1 MKGIVEFKNYD
12 LSPRS
17 PIKFYNL
24 PYEKLESKEEQ
35 NNFFFLQVIIYEQPS
50 VYTQTI
56 STM

>member
-1 MKGIVEFKNYD
+1 MKGIVECKNYD

-35 NNFFFLQVIIYEQPS
+35 NNFFFLQVII
-50 VYTQTI
+50 
-56 STM
+56 